1 MKAGYCRNDGNANKV
16 RSSSGQRDDDVQ
28 ADHGNRVSS
37 QWKVNEQG
45 NPAIGSG
52 SGSTSLTQLGSLP
65 EGGSFDGASAN
76 GGVTVDKGAI
86 LTVKKHVPDFKEF
99 ITEIDR
105 AIQTDSD
112 FSNSKATPTDCVP
125 DNSEIA
131 FALIEVVVMDE
142 DTIILNRDL
151 MGKQGEQISSPSFEG
166 SEICFKVGCG
176 NEKGNKSNSKGRPK
190 RSGSKDKGVSQSM
203 HSPKVVE
210 SVEKFTIGSLK
221 VMMNWKRLTSR
232 PQTLINS
239 SIVDVELGQKRK
251 QVENMNK
258 EVTVVKGEKKHRTVE
273 YEQDVMSTMGSTEVA
288 GQEDTPKRKKKKKL
302 ITLMSM

>member
-1 MKAGYCRNDGNANKV
+1 MKAGYRRNDGNANKV

-28 ADHGNRVSS
+28 ANHGNRVSS

-52 SGSTSLTQLGSLP
+52 SGIGSTSLTQLGSLP

-151 MGKQGEQISSPSFEG
+151 MGKQGE
-166 SEICFKVGCG
+166 
-176 NEKGNKSNSKGRPK
+176 
-190 RSGSKDKGVSQSM
+190 
-203 HSPKVVE
+203 
-210 SVEKFTIGSLK
+210 
-221 VMMNWKRLTSR
+221 
-232 PQTLINS
+232 
-239 SIVDVELGQKRK
+239 
-251 QVENMNK
+251 
-258 EVTVVKGEKKHRTVE
+258 
-273 YEQDVMSTMGSTEVA
+273 
-288 GQEDTPKRKKKKKL
+288 
-302 ITLMSM
+302 